1 MRDKLNL
8 FCQIE
13 IISVK
18 SLYITHRFV
27 KKSVYIGG
35 MRRICSNFLKLSQ
48 SKRREVKFSF
58 KVFSKLLSEDAF

>member
-13 IISVK
+13 IISVR
-18 SLYITHRFV
+18 SLYITDRFV
-27 KKSVYIGG
+27 KKSVYIRG
-35 MRRICSNFLKLSQ
+35 MRRICSNFFKLSQ